1 MHLNLPQKEQ
11 FKKQQKEPV
20 IQLEIKISLQNNL
33 ETNEEILRGNYISPQ
48 QTQKIIDDLSKIK

>member
-1 MHLNLPQKEQ
+1 MHLNLPQKQQ

-33 ETNEEILRGNYISPQ
+33 ETNEEILRGKYISPQ